1 MSDLLLQEARTIG
14 KQLSVAQKAQLIEWL
29 SSDLHQALVA
39 QTETTS
45 VITPHPLN
53 GHDNG
58 YDLGI
63 SITTDQDL
71 DEVEPT
77 WTAAEISALM
87 KPDPKTGAEIAAMI
101 ESGEIDTSIGAELDI
116 PDVVKWLENLRRQ
129 ERMERGLEA

>member
-29 SSDLHQALVA
+29 SRDLHQALVE
-39 QTETTS
+39 QTETANV
-45 VITPHPLN
+45 VIPRPLN

-58 YDLGI
+58 HDLRA
-63 SITTDQDL
+63 SVTTDQDL

-77 WTAAEISALM
+77 WTEAEIRALM
-87 KPDPKTGAEIAAMI
+87 KPDPKTGTEIAAMI

-116 PDVVKWLENLRRQ
+116 PDVVKWLENRRRQ
-129 ERMERGLEA
+129 ERIERGLEA

>member
-29 SSDLHQALVA
+29 SSDLHQALVE

-45 VITPHPLN
+45 AVTPHPLN
-53 GHDNG
+53 GHG
-58 YDLGI
+58 LYE
-63 SITTDQDL
+63 SVTTDQDL

-77 WTAAEISALM
+77 WTEAEIRALM
-87 KPDPKTGAEIAAMI
+87 KPDPKTGAEIAVMI